1 MFIYIYICIYRNCQ
15 KLIHF
20 YVIALTKGNK
30 YLVSNFHK
38 KLLKMILQPFDVY
51 HFLNLNLSS
60 KVSVLED
67 TAFSVFY
74 DNTIPFIKMFIY
86 IYRCCQKLNTFL
98 CHCFK

>member
-1 MFIYIYICIYRNCQ
+1 
-15 KLIHF
+15 
-20 YVIALTKGNK
+20 
-30 YLVSNFHK
+30 
-38 KLLKMILQPFDVY
+38 MILQPFDVY

-86 IYRCCQKLNTFL
+86 IYIDVVKNLIHFYVIALNEGNTYLPCLLSNFHKTLKDDTTAIL
-98 CHCFK
+98 CVLFS